1 MPPALFSMSIISQE
15 KLTKNISNHIQCTV
29 MYFNLVLFY
38 SWSNLSF
45 FRRRSLVLKYLEVF
59 NKLLTYYNIAAV

>member
-29 MYFNLVLFY
+29 MYINLILFY
-38 SWSNLSF
+38 FWSNLFF
-45 FRRRSLVLKYLEVF
+45 FRRRSLLLKYLEVF
-59 NKLLTYYNIAAV
+59 NKLLTHYS